1 MNHQTCSYESAV
13 VAAVKSEQW
22 TDDLRAHAA
31 SCPMCQETVTITS
44 ALQRIALKTAGEAPV
59 SYRILWLRAQFVRK
73 QENLSK
79 LDRFMLV
86 GSFAVFFVGLLG
98 IALWKWPLVQSWLT
112 NGSGN
117 TGTNLPLYIA
127 AACAAL
133 VWFLTEEVFEQDK

>member
-1 MNHQTCSYESAV
+1 MNHQTCINESAV
-13 VAAVKSEQW
+13 VAAVKGEQW

-31 SCPMCQETVTITS
+31 SCPMCTETVTVTS
-44 ALQRIALKTAGEAPV
+44 ALQRLALKTAGEAPA

-86 GSFAVFFVGLLG
+86 GSFAVLLVGLLG
-98 IALWKWPLVQSWLT
+98 IALWKWPVVQSWLT
-112 NGSGN
+112 NGSVS
-117 TGTNLPLYIA
+117 TESNLPLYVA

-133 VWFLTEEVFEQDK
+133 VWFLTEEVFVQDK